1 MNRSELVITIV
12 GLIATF
18 CLPWPCTREPEV
30 SAPHAQRLLA
40 HLQQNDTAS
49 TPWAYTAFERA
60 RPRADAPASAD
71 ALTRSCNRFEA
82 AHPFLALDPGQGFLG
97 GQRIGKNRA
106 LTQIDA

>member
-60 RPRADAPASAD
+60 RPGPT
-71 ALTRSCNRFEA
+71 LLLQPTRS
-82 AHPFLALDPGQGFLG
+82 
-97 GQRIGKNRA
+97 RA
-106 LTQIDA
+106 RATDLKLRTLSSRSTQAKVSSAGSESEKTAP